1 MEIIDR
7 DRSSYLKGLL
17 ILAKRDK
24 VLAESEERIIKDI
37 ASRLGFSPD
46 FYEYTLKN
54 LISNDYLTE
63 EPVKFSSN
71 IVAQSFIVDGF
82 RLAYSDSQLD
92 EREVSWLRETANV
105 NKINVEWFNKKLED
119 VNNMSIHSPLN
130 EFALYSII

>member
-1 MEIIDR
+1 MKIIDR

-37 ASRLGFSPD
+37 ASRLGFSSD

-54 LISNDYLTE
+54 LISNEYLTE

-82 RLAYSDSQLD
+82 RLAYSDSPLD

-105 NKINVEWFNKKLED
+105 NEINVEWFNKKLED